1 MKRSY
6 LILLIISSILISCR
20 GRKEQPEVMS
30 DPYYVRMADSE
41 MKRNPE
47 SWMVDF
53 MDKIKWNYTHGLE
66 MQAFTK
72 VFEKTGKIEYFNY
85 ALSYA
90 DTMIN
95 EDGTIK
101 TYNLE
106 RYNIDHINPG
116 KFLFPIYERTQSL
129 KYLKALQLLRSQM
142 ETHPRISNGGYW
154 HKQIYPHQVWLDG
167 LYMACPFLAEYG
179 KTFNEPELFDEVA
192 LQLTT
197 AYDDLIDEETGLL
210 YHGWDESREQS
221 WSNPV
226 TGKSPNFWSRSIGW
240 YMMALVDVLDFMPV
254 DHPQRPDIIRIL
266 NDLSTTVDNY
276 RDPETGMWYQ
286 VTNLQNREGNYLES
300 SGSIMFIYTW
310 VKGAQK
316 GYLQEEFNEK
326 GEVAFDQFV
335 NRFIRE
341 NEDGTISVTDVCSVA
356 GLGGEKVYRDG
367 SFEYYISEPVRDDDP
382 KAIGPFMMTSILLD
396 K

>member
-1 MKRSY
+1 MKKVF
-6 LILLIISSILISCR
+6 LILLLVIPILYQC
-20 GRKEQPEVMS
+20 KENNQKKNDTE
-30 DPYYVRMADSE
+30 PYYIRMADSE
-41 MKRNPE
+41 MQRNPE

-72 VFEKTGKIEYFNY
+72 VYEKTGNNIYFDY

-90 DTMIN
+90 DTMVN
-95 EDGTIK
+95 NDGTIK

-116 KFLFPIYERTQSL
+116 KFLFTIYEKSQDP

-142 ETHPRISNGGYW
+142 DTHPRISNGGFW
-154 HKQIYPHQVWLDG
+154 HKNIYPHQVWLDG

-179 KTFNEPELFDEVA
+179 KTFNEPQLFDEVA
-192 LQLTT
+192 LQLIT
-197 AYDDLIDEETGLL
+197 AYEDLIDEETGLL
-210 YHGWDESREQS
+210 YHGWDESREQR
-221 WSNPV
+221 WADPI

-240 YMMALVDVLDFMPV
+240 YMMALVDVLEFMPL
-254 DHPQRPDIIRIL
+254 DHPQRGEIIEIL
-266 NDLSTTVDNY
+266 NKISATIDKY
-276 RDPETGMWYQ
+276 RDSQTGMWYQ
-286 VTNLQNREGNYLES
+286 LTNLQDREGNYLES

-310 VKGAQK
+310 VKGAQN
-316 GYLQEEFNEK
+316 GYLPKEYLEK
-326 GEVAFDQFV
+326 GETAFDQFV

-341 NEDGTISVTDVCSVA
+341 NDDGTISVTDVCSVA
-356 GLGGEKVYRDG
+356 GLGGDKIYRDG
-367 SFEYYISEPVRDDDP
+367 SFEYYISEPIRDDDP
-382 KAIGPFMMTSILLD
+382 KAIGPFIMTSILLD

>member
-1 MKRSY
+1 MKKVF
-6 LILLIISSILISCR
+6 LILLLAIPILYQCNES
-20 GRKEQPEVMS
+20 GQKKNNTE
-30 DPYYVRMADSE
+30 PYYIRMADSE
-41 MKRNPE
+41 IQRNPE

-72 VFEKTGKIEYFNY
+72 VYEKTGNNIYFDY

-90 DTMIN
+90 DTMVN
-95 EDGTIK
+95 DDGTIK

-116 KFLFPIYERTQSL
+116 KFLFTVYEKSQDP

-142 ETHPRISNGGYW
+142 DTHPRISNGGFW
-154 HKQIYPHQVWLDG
+154 HKNIYPHQVWLDG

-179 KTFNEPELFDEVA
+179 KTFNQPQLFDEVA
-192 LQLTT
+192 LQLIT
-197 AYDDLIDEETGLL
+197 AYEDLIDEETGLL
-210 YHGWDESREQS
+210 YHGWDESREQR
-221 WSNPV
+221 WADPI

-240 YMMALVDVLDFMPV
+240 YMMALVDVLEFMPL
-254 DHPQRPDIIRIL
+254 DHPQRGEITEIL
-266 NDLSTTVDNY
+266 NKISATIDNY
-276 RDPETGMWYQ
+276 RDSQTGMWYQ
-286 VTNLQNREGNYLES
+286 LTNLQDREGNYLES

-310 VKGAQK
+310 VKGAQN
-316 GYLQEEFNEK
+316 GYLPKEYLEK
-326 GEVAFDQFV
+326 GETAFDQFV

-341 NEDGTISVTDVCSVA
+341 NDDGTISVTDVCSVA
-356 GLGGEKVYRDG
+356 GLGGDKIYRDG

-382 KAIGPFMMTSILLD
+382 KAIGPFIMTSILLD
-396 K
+396 R